1 MESKLKKGANY
12 YANIA
17 LKFNL
22 KTGGAN
28 HQLPDSKLGFLAQ
41 KTTMLVGID
50 VTHPSPGSMVGT
62 PSIAGVVASV
72 DDKFAQ
78 WPASIRCQ
86 ESRKEMVEDLQIMMR
101 DRLNLWSTRN
111 NGRLPDKILVYRDG
125 VSEGQYK
132 TVLSQELTGIRK
144 ALDEVYG
151 RNPHPKITI
160 LIVTKRHHTR
170 FYPTKT
176 EDADSRGN
184 MKNGT
189 IVDRGITIHR
199 GFDFYLQAHTALTG
213 TVSGSRIVPFS

>member
-1 MESKLKKGANY
+1 MV
-12 YANIA
+12 
-17 LKFNL
+17 
-22 KTGGAN
+22 
-28 HQLPDSKLGFLAQ
+28 
-41 KTTMLVGID
+41 VGID

-86 ESRKEMVEDLQIMMR
+86 ESRKEMVEDLDIMMK
-101 DRLNLWSTRN
+101 DRIHLWSASN
-111 NGRLPDKILVYRDG
+111 NGRLPDKILIYRDG

-132 TVLSQELTGIRK
+132 IVLFEELSGIRR

-151 RNPHPKITI
+151 PNPHPKITI

-176 EDADSRGN
+176 EDAD
-184 MKNGT
+184 KNGN
-189 IVDRGITIHR
+189 
-199 GFDFYLQAHTALTG
+199 
-213 TVSGSRIVPFS
+213 P